1 MRVFDR
7 HGSALLC
14 LGAMTLLG
22 CHSSAPE
29 GVTPAR
35 QREAEQQARQA
46 IEAEQRVSLDTFPAR
61 SLGITPFDVEA
72 GDTVVAPLAYG
83 LADLLTTDLAR
94 SRQLQVVDRLRL
106 EALLRELQL
115 GEAGRVDTA
124 TAPRVGRLA
133 GARRLVLGAL
143 RSRPGGVVD
152 VSVRL
157 ADVASGQVQQTV
169 AASAPLTSILQ
180 AEKELAFRLLADLG
194 VTLTPA
200 ERSAVEQMPT
210 KNLAALLAYSRGVR
224 YEVEGRFKD
233 AAREYQTAVRID
245 PGFSTALDRSNALPP
260 PTPSPAT
267 AVAGRATQIERA
279 ATSAAEQIN
288 SVFFS
293 PIGDFATTPL
303 AESGIEIPSTVTIII
318 SVGVP

>member
-1 MRVFDR
+1 MRVSDG
-7 HGSALLC
+7 HSPALLC
-14 LGAMTLLG
+14 LAAMALIG
-22 CHSSAPE
+22 CHASGPQ

-35 QREAEQQARQA
+35 QREAEHAARQA
-46 IEAEQRVSLDTFPAR
+46 IAVEQRVSVDTFPAR
-61 SLGITPFDVEA
+61 SLGITPFEVDA
-72 GDTVVAPLAYG
+72 ADTAVAPLAFG

-115 GEAGRVDTA
+115 VEAGRVDTA
-124 TAPRVGRLA
+124 TAPRVGRLV

-143 RSRPGGVVD
+143 QSRPGGALD
-152 VSVRL
+152 LTVRL
-157 ADVASGQVQQTV
+157 ADVASGEVRQSV
-169 AASAPLTSILQ
+169 AASAPLANILQ
-180 AEKELAFRLLADLG
+180 AEKELAFRLFGALG
-194 VTLTPA
+194 VTLSPA

-224 YEVEGRFKD
+224 YEVEGRFEE
-233 AAREYQTAVRID
+233 AAREYHTAARMD
-245 PGFSTALDRSNALPP
+245 PGFTAAVDRSQVLPAAAPSPSTAVVGRSGQ
-260 PTPSPAT
+260 
-267 AVAGRATQIERA
+267 VDRA
-279 ATSAAEQIN
+279 ATSAVEQIN

-303 AESGIEIPSTVTIII
+303 AESGIEPPSTVTVII